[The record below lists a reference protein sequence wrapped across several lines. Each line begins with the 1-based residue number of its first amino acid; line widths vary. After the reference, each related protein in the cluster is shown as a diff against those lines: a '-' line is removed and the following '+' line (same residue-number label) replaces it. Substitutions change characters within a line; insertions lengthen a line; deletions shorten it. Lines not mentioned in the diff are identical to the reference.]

1 MATLWPVVKSMR
13 EVRTIIASLIG
24 VSTSK
29 LLLVLDFDKTLG
41 TTFFSPTE
49 IKRSIQEGCRPSTE
63 CVRLCDPETP
73 EILQELR
80 NSGVDM
86 MILTA
91 RSRAATGITEEAVK
105 AILPAGILVKHKPI
119 ETAELYMTN
128 GICYSGTTEKGVSLL
143 KILPILKRTYEC
155 IIQLDDLAENLVS
168 FINHISGTSMRFI
181 PILYYQTPSVRA
193 NATKRVSVRVSM
205 RSHVRTV
212 SGFMIPCGALIID
225 DQVSPIEE
233 PVSA

>member
-13 EVRTIIASLIG
+13 EVSTIISSLIG
-24 VSTSK
+24 VHTSQ

-41 TTFFSPTE
+41 NMFFSPTE
-49 IKRSIQEGCRPSTE
+49 IKRSIKEGCRPSTE

-80 NSGVDM
+80 SSGVDM

-91 RSRAATGITEEAVK
+91 RSRCATGITEEAVK
-105 AILPAGILVKHKPI
+105 AILPADILVKHRPI

-128 GICYSGTTEKGVSLL
+128 GVCYSGSTEKGVSLL
-143 KILPILKRTYEC
+143 QILPILKRNYEC

-168 FINHISGTSMRFI
+168 FIKHISNTNMRFI
-181 PILYYQTPSVRA
+181 PILYYQTPGAGESE
-193 NATKRVSVRVSM
+193 TKRVSVRASM
-205 RSHVRTV
+205 RSHVRTI
-212 SGFMIPCGALIID
+212 SGFTVPCGEMIRD
-225 DQVSPIEE
+225 DEQRFVE
-233 PVSA
+233 PMSD